1 MEVFFSIIAGIFA
14 IIASVFG
21 VSNRIRNSRPGAG
34 SGIRN
39 DRTIKDNA
47 DVEFAHRQL
56 RSIGDVFMVASG
68 LSKPT
73 FKSYIKSKWQ
83 QFKARTDKWQW
94 WKWYLFFLGILSIII
109 MHQEYQN

>member
-39 DRTIKDNA
+39 DRSRYNDLVSDNKRLERDKERVEELDARGA
-47 DVEFAHRQL
+47 DKL
-56 RSIGDVFMVASG
+56 RECSRIGERIRR
-68 LSKPT
+68 K
-73 FKSYIKSKWQ
+73 
-83 QFKARTDKWQW
+83 
-94 WKWYLFFLGILSIII
+94 
-109 MHQEYQN
+109 E